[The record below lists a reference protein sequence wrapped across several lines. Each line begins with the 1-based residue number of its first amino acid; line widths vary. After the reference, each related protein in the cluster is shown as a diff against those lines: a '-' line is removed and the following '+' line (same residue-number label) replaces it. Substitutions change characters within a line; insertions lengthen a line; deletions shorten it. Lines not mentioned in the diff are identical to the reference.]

1 MLEELINSQTKAV
14 ILTRLFIPDAPK
26 YHLRQLARDGGLS
39 APGLLK
45 ELNHFHQLKLVCKE
59 NAKGCTDYYA
69 NKDSTLF
76 PVLCDLVE
84 KTEGIY
90 GKIRR
95 MLMHLNTECVFI
107 YGSEASGT
115 ARPDSDIDLFVI
127 GSCTLVE
134 ISKAL
139 LPAANLTC
147 REINPVLYSPESFKN
162 KCKTNNHF
170 VQTVLQSPVIFL
182 KGGKHELER
191 LVG

>member
-1 MLEELINSQTKAV
+1 MLAELINSQTKAV
-14 ILTRLFIPDAPK
+14 ILTRLFNPDTPRF
-26 YHLRQLARDGGLS
+26 HLRQLARDGGLS

-59 NAKGCTDYYA
+59 EAKGCTNYFA
-69 NKDSTLF
+69 NKDATLF
-76 PVLCDLVE
+76 PVLCELVE

-95 MLMHLNTECVFI
+95 MLMPLDTECVFI

-115 ARPDSDIDLFVI
+115 ARPESDIDLFII
-127 GSCTLVE
+127 GSCSMME

-139 LPAANLTC
+139 LPAADLIS
-147 REINPVLYSPESFKN
+147 REVNPVLYSTESFKN
-162 KCKTNNHF
+162 KCKANNRF

>member
-1 MLEELINSQTKAV
+1 MLAELINSQTKAV
-14 ILTRLFIPDAPK
+14 ILTRLFSPDTPRF
-26 YHLRQLARDGGLS
+26 HLRQLARDGGLS

-45 ELNHFHQLKLVCKE
+45 ELNHFHQLNLVCKE
-59 NAKGCTDYYA
+59 DGKGCVNYFA
-69 NKDSTLF
+69 NKESTLF
-76 PVLCDLVE
+76 PVLCDLVD

-95 MLMHLNTECVFI
+95 MLMPLDTECVFI
-107 YGSEASGT
+107 YGSEASST

-127 GSCTLVE
+127 GSCTLMEVSE
-134 ISKAL
+134 AL
-139 LPAANLTC
+139 LPAADMIS
-147 REINPVLYSPESFKN
+147 REINPVLFSSEAFKA